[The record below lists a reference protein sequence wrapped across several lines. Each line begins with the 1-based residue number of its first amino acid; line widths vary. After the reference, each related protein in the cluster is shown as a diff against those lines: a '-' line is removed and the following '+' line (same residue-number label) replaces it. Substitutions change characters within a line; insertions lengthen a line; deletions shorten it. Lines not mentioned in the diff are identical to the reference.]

1 MVLNTLGVT
10 VLLAACT
17 TTHQRILTEA
27 PEESAGPGHPS
38 TAQEERVEEP
48 QVAAPAAR
56 PPEAGAAQE
65 APAAIPAA
73 PTASAVVEPPSPF
86 MFDILFD
93 FDRFDLR
100 EDSRDR
106 VEINA
111 SRLRGRGGWT
121 LLLEGR
127 GDERGTAAY
136 NLVLGERRAQTV
148 KRYLESLGLDD
159 GLIKTV
165 SYGKDRPLCVEH
177 SEACWAKNRSVRFSL
192 TIADQF
198 YQHGP

>member
-1 MVLNTLGVT
+1 MALNTFGVA

-17 TTHQRILTEA
+17 TTHQSILTEA
-27 PEESAGPGHPS
+27 PAASAGPGHPS
-38 TAQEERVEEP
+38 TVKEERVEEP
-48 QVAAPAAR
+48 PVVAPAAR
-56 PPEAGAAQE
+56 PPEAGAVQE
-65 APAAIPAA
+65 EPAVRPAA

-86 MFDILFD
+86 MFDVWFD

-111 SRLRGRGGWT
+111 SRLRGKDGWT

-136 NLVLGERRAQTV
+136 NLVLGERRARTV
-148 KRYLESLGLDD
+148 QGYLESLGLDV
-159 GLIKTV
+159 GLIKTI

-177 SEACWAKNRSVRFSL
+177 SEACWAQNRSVHFSL
-192 TIADQF
+192 TITDQF
-198 YQHGP
+198 YHHGP